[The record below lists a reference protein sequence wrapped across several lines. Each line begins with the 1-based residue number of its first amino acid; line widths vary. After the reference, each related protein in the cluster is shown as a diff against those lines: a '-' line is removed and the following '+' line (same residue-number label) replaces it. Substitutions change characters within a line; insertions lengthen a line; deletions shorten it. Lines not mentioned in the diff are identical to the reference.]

1 MCTDRLSL
9 LFAVEQAAD
18 YSIALFSCFVLLHA
32 RRYSSGL
39 ELLRQGKAPR
49 AKKLVVRVRDTPAAD
64 VTHLGVRTELGW
76 NGVV

>member
-1 MCTDRLSL
+1 MML
-9 LFAVEQAAD
+9 
-18 YSIALFSCFVLLHA
+18 A
-32 RRYSSGL
+32 RFGL
-39 ELLRQGKAPR
+39 EQLREGKAPR